1 MTIFIW
7 SLTAL
12 SLVGVILNI
21 YKQPACFLIWTGTN
35 FCWALITLG
44 VARGRLKPT
53 AVLPMFPLYCIYFAL
68 AWWGFLK
75 W

>member
-1 MTIFIW
+1 MTVFIW

-21 YKQPACFLIWTGTN
+21 FKQPACFVIWILTN
-35 FCWALITLG
+35 ACWALITLG
-44 VARGRLKPT
+44 VARGRLKPVS
-53 AVLPMFPLYCIYFAL
+53 VLPMFPLYVTYFAL